1 MIAMKIKKGRKRTFY
16 KKVWLLLL
24 EIENGLVKKS
34 IWFAI
39 ISRNQSLLGE
49 MKRRGRKER
58 RGNSN

>member
-1 MIAMKIKKGRKRTFY
+1 MIAIKIKKGRKRTFL

-24 EIENGLVKKS
+24 EIENRLVKKS
-34 IWFAI
+34 IWFAV

-49 MKRRGRKER
+49 IKR

>member
-49 MKRRGRKER
+49 IKRRGRKER